1 MEKVKKYF
9 EFSGTINGLNYF
21 LRNLLTTVMAFF
33 GGYMVGYGLGMQE
46 MGLMTLGLVI
56 LAPTFWF
63 NVTTIWKRMNAL
75 YGENATLYTVGFF
88 GLNIINQFISEE
100 VSFKPIMTLL
110 MFIIGLVL
118 IFSNSKI
125 ENHEG

>member
-21 LRNLLTTVMAFF
+21 LRNLLTAVMAFF

>member
-21 LRNLLTTVMAFF
+21 LRNLLTAVMAFF
-33 GGYMVGYGLGMQE
+33 GGYMVGYGLGMQN

-63 NVTTIWKRMNAL
+63 NATTIWKRMNAL